1 MSVSFQK
8 QLVIFMDLD
17 TIIQALSQIK
27 DDRTVPK
34 NIRASC
40 EECLKDLKNEDDE
53 LSVRLS
59 SCIAS
64 LDEMSNDPNIP
75 SYTRT
80 QIWNIVSMLEALQHS
95 D

>member
-1 MSVSFQK
+1 MEK
-8 QLVIFMDLD
+8 EI
-17 TIIQALSQIK
+17 IIQALSQIK

-40 EECLKDLKNEDDE
+40 EECIKDLQNDEDE

-59 SCIAS
+59 CCIAT
-64 LDEMSNDPNIP
+64 LDEVANDPNIP

-80 QIWNIVSMLEALQHS
+80 QIWNIVSMLEAFQHS

>member
-1 MSVSFQK
+1 
-8 QLVIFMDLD
+8 MDIKS
-17 TIIQALSQIK
+17 IIQFLSQIK

-40 EECLKDLKNEDDE
+40 EECIKDLQNDEEE
-53 LSVRLS
+53 LSVRLN
-59 SCIAS
+59 SCIS
-64 LDEMSNDPNIP
+64 TLDEVSNDPNIP

-80 QIWNIVSMLEALQHS
+80 QIWNIVSMLEVIQNS

>member
-1 MSVSFQK
+1 
-8 QLVIFMDLD
+8 MDIEN
-17 TIIQALSQIK
+17 IIQVLSQIK

-40 EECLKDLKNEDDE
+40 EECVKDLQNNEEE
-53 LSVRLS
+53 LSVRLN
-59 SCIAS
+59 SCIS
-64 LDEMSNDPNIP
+64 TLDEVSNDPNIP

-80 QIWNIVSMLEALQHS
+80 QIWNIVSMLEVVQHS

>member
-1 MSVSFQK
+1 
-8 QLVIFMDLD
+8 MDIE

-40 EECLKDLKNEDDE
+40 EECIKDLQNENEE
-53 LSVRLS
+53 LSVRINA
-59 SCIAS
+59 CIS
-64 LDEMSNDPNIP
+64 TLDEVSNDPNIP

-95 D
+95 S

>member
-1 MSVSFQK
+1 
-8 QLVIFMDLD
+8 MDIE
-17 TIIQALSQIK
+17 TIIQSLSQIK

-40 EECLKDLKNEDDE
+40 EECISDLQNKEEE
-53 LSVRLS
+53 LSVRLN
-59 SCIAS
+59 SCIS
-64 LDEMSNDPNIP
+64 MLDEVSNDPNIP

-80 QIWNIVSMLEALQHS
+80 QIWNIVSMLEVVQHS

>member
-1 MSVSFQK
+1 
-8 QLVIFMDLD
+8 MDTD
-17 TIIQALSQIK
+17 TIIQSLIQIK

-40 EECLKDLKNEDDE
+40 EECIKDLQDDKE
-53 LSVRLS
+53 EISVRLNLCISTLDDVS
-59 SCIAS
+59 S
-64 LDEMSNDPNIP
+64 DPNIP

-80 QIWNIVSMLEALQHS
+80 QIWNIVSMLEAIQHS

>member
-1 MSVSFQK
+1 
-8 QLVIFMDLD
+8 MDLD
-17 TIIQALSQIK
+17 VIIQALSRIK
-27 DDRTVPK
+27 EDRTVPK

-59 SCIAS
+59 SCIS
-64 LDEMSNDPNIP
+64 TLDEMSNDPNIP

-95 D
+95 G

>member
-1 MSVSFQK
+1 MEKDV
-8 QLVIFMDLD
+8 
-17 TIIQALSQIK
+17 IIQALCQIK

-34 NIRASC
+34 NIRSSC
-40 EECLKDLKNEDDE
+40 EECVNDLQNGQDDI
-53 LSVRLS
+53 SVRLS
-59 SCIAS
+59 TCIS
-64 LDEMSNDPNIP
+64 TLDEVSNDPNIP

>member
-1 MSVSFQK
+1 MEK
-8 QLVIFMDLD
+8 DD
-17 TIIQALSQIK
+17 IIQALSRIK

-40 EECLKDLKNEDDE
+40 EECIGDLQDDEDDI
-53 LSVRLS
+53 SVRLS
-59 SCIAS
+59 SCIAT
-64 LDEMSNDPNIP
+64 LDEVSNDPNIP

>member
-1 MSVSFQK
+1 MEK
-8 QLVIFMDLD
+8 D
-17 TIIQALSQIK
+17 TIIQALTQIK

-34 NIRASC
+34 NIRSSC
-40 EECLKDLKNEDDE
+40 EECIKDLQNDKDDI
-53 LSVRLS
+53 SIRLNA
-59 SCIAS
+59 CIS
-64 LDEMSNDPNIP
+64 MLDEISNDSNIP

>member
-1 MSVSFQK
+1 MEK
-8 QLVIFMDLD
+8 E

-40 EECLKDLKNEDDE
+40 DECIKDLQNDEDE

-59 SCIAS
+59 ACIS
-64 LDEMSNDPNIP
+64 TLDEVSNDPNIP

>member
-1 MSVSFQK
+1 MEK
-8 QLVIFMDLD
+8 EI
-17 TIIQALSQIK
+17 IIQALSQIK

-40 EECLKDLKNEDDE
+40 EECIKDLQNDKDE
-53 LSVRLS
+53 LSVRLNA
-59 SCIAS
+59 CISA
-64 LDEMSNDPNIP
+64 LDEVSNDPNIP

-80 QIWNIVSMLEALQHS
+80 QIWNIVSMLEAFQHS